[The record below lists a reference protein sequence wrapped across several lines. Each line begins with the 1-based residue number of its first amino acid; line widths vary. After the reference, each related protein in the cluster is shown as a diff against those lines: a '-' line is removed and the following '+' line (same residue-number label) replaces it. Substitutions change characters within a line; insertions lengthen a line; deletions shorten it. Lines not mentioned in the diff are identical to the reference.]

1 MATNYGKL
9 VQQLRSERSALQ
21 RQVEK
26 LTQAIDALDG
36 AGTSRRGRGRKAG
49 ATRQASGA
57 TRRRRRGMSTAARRA
72 VSLRMKKYWAARRKA
87 AESK

>member
-9 VQQLRSERSALQ
+9 VQQLRSERSVLQ

-26 LTQAIDALDG
+26 LTQAINALDG
-36 AGTSRRGRGRKAG
+36 AGTRGRSRGRKAG
-49 ATRQASGA
+49 GARQASGA
-57 TRRRRRGMSTAARRA
+57 TRRRRRSMSTAARRA
-72 VSLRMKKYWAARRKA
+72 VSLRMKKYWARRKA